1 MQSWGWFQ
9 CTCACAG
16 SSALQLPVRW
26 CAVKRRPSSSSS
38 SSSRKAS
45 DASLKLQIRCV
56 ILIAEIDALLMLLM
70 GFPTRSTDTAL
81 NVMI

>member
-1 MQSWGWFQ
+1 MGLVSVHM
-9 CTCACAG
+9 CMCRVI
-16 SSALQLPVRW
+16 SAAATGALVRRE
-26 CAVKRRPSSSSS
+26 ASPFFFSLLL
-38 SSSRKAS
+38 SSRKAS
-45 DASLKLQIRCV
+45 DASLQIRCV